1 MATTH
6 YVTAYKTIHMYYLKK
21 SHDSLIDHVTKVH
34 IDGLVN
40 YHVVGCCKLATN
52 QFVVDLFVIDLLQP
66 TT

>member
-1 MATTH
+1 
-6 YVTAYKTIHMYYLKK
+6 MYYLKK